1 MDAVLQNFKR
11 SFGLFIPLFQSL
23 SLDPPTIMEKLYKQ
37 ANRYSMLEGNIRAVT
52 HTIMITNQSAE
63 GKMPP
68 GKKPSKP
75 KEGQSEDRK

>member
-1 MDAVLQNFKR
+1 MNAVLQNFKR
-11 SFGLFIPLFQSL
+11 SFGLSIPFLQSL
-23 SLDPPTIMEKLYKQ
+23 SLDPPTIREKLYKQ
-37 ANRYSMLEGNIRAVT
+37 ADRYSMLEGNIRAVT
-52 HTIMITNQSAE
+52 HTVMITNQPIE

>member
-11 SFGLFIPLFQSL
+11 SFGTFIPFFQSL
-23 SLDPPTIMEKLYKQ
+23 SLDSPTTMEKLYKQ
-37 ANRYSMLEGNIRAVT
+37 ADRYSMPEDNIRVVT
-52 HTIMITNQSAE
+52 HTVMITNQPAE

-75 KEGQSEDRK
+75 KESQSEDRK